1 MGFGG
6 GVFGVGWRVI
16 HIHVCYRGVKVSVSV
31 YTISWDGLYPTMYR
45 TPFEGCDGWGFNWN
59 ALNRH

>member
-1 MGFGG
+1 M
-6 GVFGVGWRVI
+6 FGVGWRVI